1 MANKTKT
8 TTASSIRSQVS
19 QVIGNRQAQNNTVR
33 PLVSQLNSLNP
44 AERNS
49 RLLKASTAMY
59 RSSTE
64 PGFKPK
70 ESEVKDYAAAMAI
83 IAEKRGIK
91 PQKNGDYPDS
101 NMEKELS
108 PKEMMK
114 YFAASMLNES
124 NIDND
129 TARDNITNS
138 LKEVY
143 QSDQLNEDLQEVVLV
158 SPNQANIGNKTDG
171 EFLAMSEEEQNAYM
185 AELSDFDKEHLQK
198 ILADKAK
205 KEADELAKKASIF
218 GGFEGDQDWGHK
230 KDDDNFKI
238 EQGDIIEYMMKE
250 IILASAAWV
259 GNKAAGLGGII
270 VYELSSVAYKKA
282 IRPMLNKASEGY
294 QDLKE
299 KALDGIVSNYH
310 KLKDRIFGNNDGA
323 EESSPQPAS
332 EENTSASS
340 SLTPEQM
347 VAFFKENR
355 AAAIEDCNKSRRAFS
370 PELQTP
376 EEVKQTE
383 QIQEKLRQLS
393 KHYIVLGEDSITYPG
408 KTVPCD
414 ANTLSL
420 LKTQQ
425 GLTDDMQKIRMI
437 EDLKPQND
445 AEKKQISDWYN
456 SYTAAL
462 DNAVKE
468 NQTTTA
474 DLQKL
479 EKQTFK
485 DASGREIN
493 LADAFD
499 KAVGEQ
505 TAFRE
510 TQNMFLRFNAETDL
524 FATHYASYKF
534 FEELKTNPN
543 TDILTNEDSYNKFV
557 KNATLEGKVLFW
569 QNEQQR
575 IKGNP
580 ALSREQMIENAE
592 TLSQTSEQDYT
603 SNDNTARTNPFTR
616 ANEVS
621 AKSSTEKQSFIDAA
635 TTALSVEDVL
645 TTSYR
650 DCNDE
655 INRLNAEGKVTA
667 DRRALLNQTKARINN
682 TKSEISKTPTGNT
695 VNLSQIRG
703 FNTAS
708 RG

>member
-1 MANKTKT
+1 MATKTKS
-8 TTASSIRSQVS
+8 TTASNIRSQVS
-19 QVIGNRQAQNNTVR
+19 QVIGNKQARDNVVR
-33 PLVSQLNSLNP
+33 PLVSQLNSLG
-44 AERNS
+44 ASERNA
-49 RLLKASTAMY
+49 RLLKASAAMY
-59 RSSTE
+59 RSSAE
-64 PGFKPK
+64 AGFKPK

-91 PQKNGDYPDS
+91 PQKNGEYADKHL
-101 NMEKELS
+101 EKELS

-114 YFAASMLNES
+114 YFAASMVNES
-124 NIDND
+124 NTDEN

-143 QSDQLNEDLQEVVLV
+143 QSDQLNEDLQDVVLV
-158 SPNQANIGNKTDG
+158 SPNQANIGNKSDS

-205 KEADELAKKASIF
+205 KEADDLAKKASIF

-230 KDDDNFKI
+230 KEDDNFKI

-250 IILASAAWV
+250 IILASAAWM
-259 GNKAAGLGGII
+259 GNKVAGFGGI
-270 VYELSSVAYKKA
+270 VLYEATSLGYKKL
-282 IRPMLNKASEGY
+282 IRPMLHKASEGY

-299 KALDGIVSNYH
+299 KTLDGIVYGYH
-310 KLKDRIFGNNDGA
+310 KLKDRIFGNDNA
-323 EESSPQPAS
+323 TEENPPQPTS
-332 EENTSASS
+332 EENTSSPI
-340 SLTPEQM
+340 TPEQM
-347 VAFFKENR
+347 IALFKNNR
-355 AAAIEDCNKSRRAFS
+355 TAAIEDCNKSRRAFS

-376 EEVKQTE
+376 EEVKRTE
-383 QIQEKLRQLS
+383 QLQTKLRQLS
-393 KHYIVLGEDSITYPG
+393 KHSIVLGEDSITYPD

-414 ANTLSL
+414 ANTLRF

-456 SYTAAL
+456 AYTTAL

-468 NQTTTA
+468 NKTTTA
-474 DLQKL
+474 DLQNL

-510 TQNMFLRFNAETDL
+510 AQNMFLRFNAETDL

-534 FEELKTNPN
+534 FEEIKANPN
-543 TDILTNEDSYNKFV
+543 SEILTNEEAYNKFTQ
-557 KNATLEGKVLFW
+557 NITLEGKMLFW

-575 IKGNP
+575 IKGEP
-580 ALSREQMIENAE
+580 ALSREQMLETAE
-592 TLSQTSEQDYT
+592 TASKASEQDYN
-603 SNDNTARTNPFTR
+603 SNNNTARTNPFVR
-616 ANEVS
+616 ASEV
-621 AKSSTEKQSFIDAA
+621 AEKSSTEKQSFVDAA
-635 TTALSVEDVL
+635 TKALSVEDVL
-645 TTSYR
+645 TSSYR

-655 INRLNAEGKVTA
+655 INRLNAEGKATA
-667 DRRALLNQTKARINN
+667 DRRNLLNQAKARINN
-682 TKSEISKTPTGNT
+682 TKNEISKSPKGNT
-695 VNLSQIRG
+695 VNISQIRG
-703 FNTAS
+703 FKATS

>member
-1 MANKTKT
+1 MASKTT
-8 TTASSIRSQVS
+8 STTASNIRSQVS
-19 QVIGNRQAQNNTVR
+19 KVISNKQAYNNIVK
-33 PLVSQLNSLNP
+33 PLVSQLNNLNP
-44 AERNS
+44 SERNS

-59 RSSTE
+59 RASTE
-64 PGFKPK
+64 SGFKPK

-91 PQKNGDYPDS
+91 PQKNGDYPDK

-114 YFAASMLNES
+114 FYAASMLNEE
-124 NIDND
+124 NTDED
-129 TARDNITNS
+129 TARTNITNS
-138 LKEVY
+138 LKDVY
-143 QSDQLNEDLQEVVLV
+143 ESDQINEDLQDVVLV
-158 SPNQANIGNKTDG
+158 SPNQANIGNKPDS
-171 EFLAMSEEEQNAYM
+171 EFMSMSEEDQNAYM
-185 AELSDFDKEHLQK
+185 ANLSDLDKEHLQK
-198 ILADKAK
+198 LLADKAK
-205 KEADELAKKASIF
+205 KEADELAKKAGRF
-218 GGFEGDQDWGHK
+218 EGFEGDQDWGHK

-238 EQGDIIEYMMKE
+238 EQGDIIDYMMKE

-270 VYELSSVAYKKA
+270 VYELSSYAYKKA

-294 QDLKE
+294 QELKE
-299 KALDGIVSNYH
+299 KTLDGVVSSYH
-310 KLKDRIFGNNDGA
+310 KLKDRISGDKDTS
-323 EESSPQPAS
+323 EEDAPASSP
-332 EENTSASS
+332 
-340 SLTPEQM
+340 LTPEQM
-347 VAFFKENR
+347 ITVFKENR
-355 AAAIEDCNKSRRAFS
+355 SAAIEDCNKSRRAFS

-376 EEVKQTE
+376 EEVKKTE
-383 QIQEKLRQLS
+383 QLQEKLRQLS

-414 ANTLSL
+414 ANTLRL

-456 SYTAAL
+456 SYTTAL

-468 NQTTTA
+468 NKTTTA
-474 DLQKL
+474 DLQRL

-510 TQNMFLRFNAETDL
+510 TQNMFLRFSAETDL
-524 FATHYASYKF
+524 FATHYASHKF
-534 FEELKTNPN
+534 FEELKANPN
-543 TDILTNEDSYNKFV
+543 TDILTNEDAYNKFV

-580 ALSREQMIENAE
+580 ALSREQMIETAE
-592 TLSQTSEQDYT
+592 AASKASEQDFT
-603 SNDNTARTNPFTR
+603 SNNNTARANPFAR
-616 ANEVS
+616 ASEV
-621 AKSSTEKQSFIDAA
+621 AEKSSTEKQSFIDAA
-635 TTALSVEDVL
+635 TKALSVEDVL
-645 TTSYR
+645 TASYR

-655 INRLNAEGKVTA
+655 INRLNAEGKATA
-667 DRRALLNQTKARINN
+667 DRRDHLDKTKDRINN
-682 TKSEISKTPTGNT
+682 TKSEISKTPKGNT

-703 FNTAS
+703 FNATS